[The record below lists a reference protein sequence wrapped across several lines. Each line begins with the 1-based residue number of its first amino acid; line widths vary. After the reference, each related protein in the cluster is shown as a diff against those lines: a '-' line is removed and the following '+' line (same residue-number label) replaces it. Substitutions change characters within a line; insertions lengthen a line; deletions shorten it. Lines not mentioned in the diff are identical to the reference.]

1 MKIDLA
7 HTKDPLI
14 GWNIQVKAVAGKGE
28 RISAVRISVNGFD
41 VLDKK
46 VDSPADQWQT
56 ELSQKGQFPGE
67 NEARVTVTD
76 EKGSETSAVDLWW

>member
-14 GWNIQVKAVAGKGE
+14 GWNIQVKASAGKGE

-46 VDSPADQWQT
+46 VDPPQQTNGRPSCHRRDNSP
-56 ELSQKGQFPGE
+56 
-67 NEARVTVTD
+67 
-76 EKGSETSAVDLWW
+76 EKMKRA